1 MPFIEQVCQNI
12 AILDNGVIDLAG
24 DLVKIKQT
32 YPRNTIEIRMEEEG
46 QRLPA
51 ERTAEILREL
61 MTTKG
66 IRFEEVSVQN
76 GRRVL
81 VTLEEAN
88 DRGHL
93 LDALA
98 GSGLS
103 VERFFV
109 VEPTLED
116 IFLKKTGYTRE
127 DLAADERASQE
138 SLAEAPMTKKRR
150 GGLFGSRKRGA

>member
-1 MPFIEQVCQNI
+1 M
-12 AILDNGVIDLAG
+12 
-24 DLVKIKQT
+24 
-32 YPRNTIEIRMEEEG
+32 
-46 QRLPA
+46 
-51 ERTAEILREL
+51 
-61 MTTKG
+61 
-66 IRFEEVSVQN
+66 
-76 GRRVL
+76 
-81 VTLEEAN
+81 TLEEAD

-103 VERFFV
+103 VERFLV

-127 DLAADERASQE
+127 DLAADERESQK
-138 SLAEAPMTKKRR
+138 SLAEASSPKKRR